1 MDFILDTEVPLPEDL
16 AVIHSFSSPELSDI
30 EKPTNILNLENLLNV
45 VNETVETSEMKSLA
59 VNEELNLP
67 STITPCIAL
76 LKDNFFVELHNF
88 ESINNLSSN
97 GTMNDVALSRNIM
110 PMNSEENFQ
119 TESINFYTN
128 NVSAS
133 DFGVIQTD
141 ESSKLQ
147 FENPSMVEINYSKR
161 KSFNEENIQCA
172 SGEMLISMFNGYE
185 MKELNEQ
192 KVIRFTGACIQDALD
207 EKDLNVNEMEGHQ
220 TTNIMQIPEYDVY
233 QHLNVQR
240 KESAMLSLVNCPLQ
254 NFSKNIAFVEQN
266 RGEKLESNNNFIA
279 NEIDFHDN
287 CERKSEKSVELDE
300 IKDNQ
305 KRNMD
310 EIQDINNHVD
320 SIHVLLSDSQF
331 KKTCL
336 IDKDHSST
344 NEVPPTDFN
353 NSKNY
358 LNSIKIINESN
369 PLKIKPCK
377 VLVKKLEPHRKK
389 RSAFLH
395 QTSKSNDSNYYN
407 LSKDANSSTEYKR
420 IPVIRLSRIRKKN
433 MKGKKQNYKLKEKTR
448 KKISKSQ
455 KHSLE
460 SDASLYSR
468 QKESLMAYIHLY
480 NSQSN
485 YDPEMDVNIKKFKAK
500 NFHTKTRN
508 LKKRIKGDCNQNAE
522 YHKTQKVEFNGD
534 GELLRKKVIKAE
546 NIIKRHTET
555 NSDSAIK
562 ISGND
567 IEQISDVSESKL
579 LQHLPKQKRKH
590 KESYMTIT
598 KPPKNLSKN
607 IGKRSKV
614 QVLKSNPYSFV
625 NWDIMNGSE
634 KNKLNEQVMEFNETS
649 TKMLKEKELLNNH
662 EHHSVFPEKTVKCK
676 KFLDCDDKFA
686 CGKTTFHTNLSEF
699 TSDVRSKITFN
710 ENNPLSVIKPCRIML
725 KKLEHHICKTYLRE
739 SNSSLCKTSSETNT
753 FPMFDNM
760 QHNVDKHKTFCQR
773 KLKNFKTKSRKKLY
787 TVVKKRSKK
796 DVIARLK
803 EKSRKKSNS
812 KTKKDAILR
821 KNEKVYICCKEGG
834 SLTFDDKR
842 EFLNNQ
848 SENSLHETGFIEN
861 MNLESNDK
869 QKSFKIAIKGNNAIK
884 IVDGMNTLNE
894 KSEESP
900 IFSDHKVLRNNDLG
914 ECNHEAKLT
923 EQKQESNSKESYS
936 KITIEGT
943 KTNKI
948 SMSEINLKCEVDSDD
963 CSDHS
968 DNSEW
973 YEVVSDTDENE
984 VSDENDTDLKE
995 SEVDENL
1002 IGEKK
1007 DKIQIPNILH
1017 SVTFELND
1025 NESRETTSL
1034 ASIMHCSLEKEL
1046 SKESPKYTDSTKRNK
1061 KRIYNSDLNDCAFEN
1076 DSNRSSENGVEK
1088 QVLISDKI
1096 SFEKLKESKINVFPN
1111 DPLQNIA
1118 EELSAGNSERKEIEN
1133 NTEFLDSSQIKL
1145 PQISRKCKKILKKME
1160 TQNAKNMQ
1168 NLTKLHADLHQGSQI
1183 PDNKHF
1189 DANEDPVSIDSGDIL
1204 MPNITENLSA
1214 GFKKNKFKECPC
1226 NGRKKWSLS
1235 NKKCAKLHKSKFTT
1249 GPDENS
1255 FSVKMKYK
1263 WKYGSN
1269 SNTNDTN
1276 QTFENEYVMEILGN
1290 GMNGLEID
1298 GKKKCLDDKIE
1309 NEVDLLSS
1317 SVNCNESSRNRP
1329 SNFVLNP
1336 LDYSFVTKQC
1346 SVLLDRLD
1354 SEIVKIYTM
1363 NQKFLLQLNS
1373 QSYRNN
1379 YSRLDEFKDSEI
1391 LSKSFSP
1398 AKFGKRLV
1406 PKKHLGIKKSFKK
1419 QNTLSER
1426 KINNTKFT
1434 RKCNLRT
1441 RVNHNHTEVKKSE
1454 LIESCRKGT
1463 KEQRKRGQIKREK
1476 TKMRVIVNEA
1486 NSFRKAA
1493 QRNYLKKLKFLFPLK
1508 SCRVLVQRC
1517 DSSSFSKNL
1526 GGNFNEINQK
1536 LQIDN
1541 TMFDSTDS
1549 EDDVPFNSKF
1559 TDVSD
1564 SKFYPTSYSKY
1575 CEISDSECSNLS
1587 GKLSAA
1593 SNAFTDC
1600 VDDGSY
1606 FRKTPYRMRKKS
1618 NEDHLT
1624 DDENQVSNKKEFK
1637 NLSCNLCDKSFITY
1651 TSFLNHERKF
1661 HRNKAYKCVLC
1672 NRSFKPRAIY
1682 TEINDE
1688 PYKLE
1693 PHLSKELE
1701 MIPHFGF
1708 YVL

>member
-67 STITPCIAL
+67 STITPCIAS

-88 ESINNLSSN
+88 ESINNLSSI
-97 GTMNDVALSRNIM
+97 GTVNDVALSRNII
-110 PMNSEENFQ
+110 PINSEENFQ
-119 TESINFYTN
+119 TESINFDTN

-133 DFGVIQTD
+133 DFGVIQID

-147 FENPSMVEINYSKR
+147 FEDPSMVKMNYSK
-161 KSFNEENIQCA
+161 SNSINEENIQCA
-172 SGEMLISMFNGYE
+172 SGEMLMSMFNGYE

-192 KVIRFTGACIQDALD
+192 KVIKFTGTCIQAVQDALD
-207 EKDLNVNEMEGHQ
+207 EKNLNMNEMEGHQ
-220 TTNIMQIPEYDVY
+220 ITNIVQIPAYDVH
-233 QHLNVQR
+233 QHLNVQG

-254 NFSKNIAFVEQN
+254 SFSKNIAFVEQN

-287 CERKSEKSVELDE
+287 CKRRSEKSVELDE

-310 EIQDINNHVD
+310 EIQDITNHVH
-320 SIHVLLSDSQF
+320 SIDVMLSDSQLN
-331 KKTCL
+331 KTCL
-336 IDKDHSST
+336 IDNDHSST
-344 NEVPPTDFN
+344 NEVPPADLN
-353 NSKNY
+353 NSKN
-358 LNSIKIINESN
+358 LNSIKIINESD

-395 QTSKSNDSNYYN
+395 QTSQSNDSNYYN

-433 MKGKKQNYKLKEKTR
+433 MKGKKQNYKLKEKSR

-500 NFHTKTRN
+500 NFHTTRN
-508 LKKRIKGDCNQNAE
+508 LKKRIKSDCNQNAE
-522 YHKTQKVEFNGD
+522 YHKTQKVELNGD
-534 GELLRKKVIKAE
+534 GKLLRKKVTKAE

-562 ISGND
+562 ISGSD
-567 IEQISDVSESKL
+567 IEQISDLSESKL

-625 NWDIMNGSE
+625 NWDIMNTSE

-649 TKMLKEKELLNNH
+649 TKKLNEKELLNNYA
-662 EHHSVFPEKTVKCK
+662 HHSVFPEKTVKCN
-676 KFLDCDDKFA
+676 KFLNCDDKFA

-710 ENNPLSVIKPCRIML
+710 ESNPLSVIKPCRIML
-725 KKLEHHICKTYLRE
+725 KKLEHHIFKTYLRE
-739 SNSSLCKTSSETNT
+739 SNSSLCKTLSSETNT
-753 FPMFDNM
+753 FPMFDNIM

-803 EKSRKKSNS
+803 EKSKKKSNS
-812 KTKKDAILR
+812 KTKKDPILR
-821 KNEKVYICCKEGG
+821 KNENVYMRCKEGG

-842 EFLNNQ
+842 EFLNNK
-848 SENSLHETGFIEN
+848 SENSLHKTGFVEN

-869 QKSFKIAIKGNNAIK
+869 QKGFKLAIKGNNAIK

-936 KITIEGT
+936 NITIEGT

-948 SMSEINLKCEVDSDD
+948 RTSEINLKCEVNSDD

-973 YEVVSDTDENE
+973 YEVVSDDDENE
-984 VSDENDTDLKE
+984 VSDVNDTDMKE
-995 SEVDENL
+995 SKVDENL
-1002 IGEKK
+1002 IGEKN
-1007 DKIQIPNILH
+1007 DKIQMPNILH

-1061 KRIYNSDLNDCAFEN
+1061 KRIHNSDLNDCAMAFEN

-1111 DPLQNIA
+1111 DPLQNIT
-1118 EELSAGNSERKEIEN
+1118 EELSGGNSEKKEIEN
-1133 NTEFLDSSQIKL
+1133 NAKSLDSSQIRL

-1168 NLTKLHADLHQGSQI
+1168 NLTKLHAALHQGSQI
-1183 PDNKHF
+1183 LDNKNF
-1189 DANEDPVSIDSGDIL
+1189 DANEDPVSIDSGNIL
-1204 MPNITENLSA
+1204 MPNISENLLA

-1235 NKKCAKLHKSKFTT
+1235 NKKYAKLQKSKFTT

-1255 FSVKMKYK
+1255 FSVRMKYK

-1269 SNTNDTN
+1269 SNTNDMN
-1276 QTFENEYVMEILGN
+1276 QTFEDEYVMEILGN
-1290 GMNGLEID
+1290 RMNGLEID
-1298 GKKKCLDDKIE
+1298 EKKECLDNKIE
-1309 NEVDLLSS
+1309 DEADLLSS
-1317 SVNCNESSRNRP
+1317 SVNCNKLSRNRP
-1329 SNFVLNP
+1329 SNFVLNH

-1354 SEIVKIYTM
+1354 SEIVKIYTT
-1363 NQKFLLQLNS
+1363 NQKFLLHQKS
-1373 QSYRNN
+1373 QSYRNS

-1391 LSKSFSP
+1391 LPKSFSP
-1398 AKFGKRLV
+1398 AKFSKILV

-1463 KEQRKRGQIKREK
+1463 KAQQKRRQIKREK
-1476 TKMRVIVNEA
+1476 MKMHVIVNEA
-1486 NSFRKAA
+1486 NSFRKTA

-1526 GGNFNEINQK
+1526 GGNFNEIHQK

-1541 TMFDSTDS
+1541 SMFDSTDS
-1549 EDDVPFNSKF
+1549 EDDVPFNYKF
-1559 TDVSD
+1559 TNVSD
-1564 SKFYPTSYSKY
+1564 SKFYPTSCSKY
-1575 CEISDSECSNLS
+1575 CEISDSECSNVS

-1593 SNAFTDC
+1593 SNVLTDC

-1618 NEDHLT
+1618 NDHLT
-1624 DDENQVSNKKEFK
+1624 DDELNQHYPSQIGAKPFMPFSIKICSTGFFNKLSETSNSAASSST
-1637 NLSCNLCDKSFITY
+1637 L
-1651 TSFLNHERKF
+1651 
-1661 HRNKAYKCVLC
+1661 
-1672 NRSFKPRAIY
+1672 
-1682 TEINDE
+1682 
-1688 PYKLE
+1688 KL
-1693 PHLSKELE
+1693 
-1701 MIPHFGF
+1701 
-1708 YVL
+1708 